1 MKVMSKKTKLSR
13 EDIFE
18 KARNS
23 FEGKLGLTGNGT
35 EDKCCIEFSSDIG
48 FVTVQ
53 VVESEDEN
61 EVILTTREWEYQI
74 ERFLL
79 NL

>member
-1 MKVMSKKTKLSR
+1 MKVMSKKTKLNR
-13 EDIFE
+13 KDIFE
-18 KARNS
+18 KARDS
-23 FEGKLGLTGNGT
+23 FEGKLGLTVTDT
-35 EDKCCIEFSSDIG
+35 EDKCCMEFSSEIG
-48 FVTVQ
+48 FVTVK

-74 ERFLL
+74 ERFLS